1 MSCCGFRGFNF
12 SSSSSSD
19 PDTLESPDKHCD
31 VDERSVASFCRET
44 SGEIVSAATFVPRQ
58 LGLPVETGSHPPPH
72 E

>member
-1 MSCCGFRGFNF
+1 MGLGVLIFLPPHLRILIHWNH
-12 SSSSSSD
+12 
-19 PDTLESPDKHCD
+19 PINICD
-31 VDERSVASFCRET
+31 VDERYIASFCRET